1 MAIQIRKPLMFCAI
15 SGVVPTSPVVSA
27 KSGHLFEKRLVLEQL
42 EQSGNTCPVT
52 GQDLTPADLVEVRVA
67 AAGAAAPRSRATS
80 VPGMLDAFR
89 AEWDATVLEAH
100 ALRGQ
105 LLDVKQQLSSRCMRK
120 TPPVA

>member
-52 GQDLTPADLVEVRVA
+52 GQT
-67 AAGAAAPRSRATS
+67 
-80 VPGMLDAFR
+80 
-89 AEWDATVLEAH
+89 
-100 ALRGQ
+100 
-105 LLDVKQQLSSRCMRK
+105 
-120 TPPVA
+120 